1 MPVKGMS
8 THSTVWAILRKLH
21 RGIPDSAPSG
31 FTGAFIS
38 TKADAQI
45 VAEVDSIDAWPAVE
59 PRIHPA
65 MSIAAIAVAQ
75 LA

>member
-1 MPVKGMS
+1 M
-8 THSTVWAILRKLH
+8 L
-21 RGIPDSAPSG
+21 DSAPSG

-45 VAEVDSIDAWPAVE
+45 AAEVDSIDAWPAVE